1 MVLTG
6 GIRVSVIPISLIQQG
21 RLSFSYTMIG
31 LIGILL
37 FMNAKEEELLGI
49 LGNTKENQG
58 FEAR

>member
-1 MVLTG
+1 
-6 GIRVSVIPISLIQQG
+6 
-21 RLSFSYTMIG
+21 MIG

-37 FMNAKEEELLGI
+37 FMNAKEEELSSI

>member
-1 MVLTG
+1 VVLTG

>member
-1 MVLTG
+1 MVLTD

-37 FMNAKEEELLGI
+37 FMNAKEEELSGI